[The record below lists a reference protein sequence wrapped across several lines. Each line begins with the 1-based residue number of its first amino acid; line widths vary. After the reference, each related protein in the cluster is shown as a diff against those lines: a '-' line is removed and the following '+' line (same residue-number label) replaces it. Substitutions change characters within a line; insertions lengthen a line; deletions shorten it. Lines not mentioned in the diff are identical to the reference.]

1 MEDTKLYSLYK
12 ESIGCIIVQM
22 VDQSLYIVV
31 VCALVWWLCWWQT
44 SDWTLLL
51 FVQAVNKLAEVMNR
65 KEFRQGK
72 GGKDKA
78 SGADLKRKEK
88 DLRRAQQELTMVMA

>member
-1 MEDTKLYSLYK
+1 M
-12 ESIGCIIVQM
+12 
-22 VDQSLYIVV
+22 
-31 VCALVWWLCWWQT
+31 
-44 SDWTLLL
+44 
-51 FVQAVNKLAEVMNR
+51 QAVNKLAEVMNR